1 MVNCIEN
8 DQNKSITCLREA
20 GTGLL
25 IAREKENCMFD
36 LIDEISELLYI
47 SDPETYELLYLN
59 KPGQEMFGVSDIS
72 GKKCYRV
79 LQGKD
84 APCEFCTNGKLSQ
97 DKFYVWYHS
106 NPIAHRHY
114 LVKDKLISWQ
124 GKMARMEVAISIE
137 EEC

>member
-1 MVNCIEN
+1 
-8 DQNKSITCLREA
+8 
-20 GTGLL
+20 
-25 IAREKENCMFD
+25 MFD

-84 APCEFCTNGKLSQ
+84 APCEFVQTENCHRINFMSGI
-97 DKFYVWYHS
+97 
-106 NPIAHRHY
+106 IAIQSPTGIIWS
-114 LVKDKLISWQ
+114 KIN
-124 GKMARMEVAISIE
+124 
-137 EEC
+137 

>member
-8 DQNKSITCLREA
+8 NQNKSITCLREA

-72 GKKCYRV
+72 GKKCYSC
-79 LQGKD
+79 LLY
-84 APCEFCTNGKLSQ
+84 TS
-97 DKFYVWYHS
+97 
-106 NPIAHRHY
+106 
-114 LVKDKLISWQ
+114 
-124 GKMARMEVAISIE
+124 
-137 EEC
+137 